1 MAVSAAA
8 PAASVAA
15 VVAAAETA
23 PASSGFYCFSV
34 AADATLIVVK
44 F

>member
-15 VVAAAETA
+15 VVAAETA